1 MAKTRKILDRIE
13 AVKATKQIT
22 QAMKMV
28 AVAKVGKLKE
38 RQALEQPYIDA
49 YHALFQ
55 EICYAQ
61 KSVPLPFEFA
71 DRPVKRV
78 LILCLTTDR
87 GLCGAFNP
95 HVLNKVYR
103 QREMYMAQGIEVAL
117 LPIGKKGE
125 ESIRRRSIAYLPDYV
140 DIVYEEVE
148 AQLTQLVAFIRASFQ
163 DATFDQIE
171 LVYQPSKMAA
181 KESVRVV
188 QLLPLIPSP
197 APSHEVDRYEYEPS
211 RKAVIEEMVQEVIF
225 NTLYGAWLAG
235 AVAEQS
241 VRMIVTSQATDNA
254 EKLSKEYKLLY
265 NRTRQSAITRELT
278 EIVAGT
284 NATT

>member
-49 YHALFQ
+49 FKELFQ
-55 EICYAQ
+55 EICYEK
-61 KSVPLPFEFA
+61 KSVPLPFAFA
-71 DRPVKRV
+71 DRPLKRV

-87 GLCGAFNP
+87 GLCGAFNQ
-95 HVLNKVYR
+95 HVLNTVYR
-103 QREMYMAQGIEVAL
+103 QRESYMAQGIEVTL
-117 LPIGKKGE
+117 LPIGKKGG
-125 ESIRRRSIAYLPDYV
+125 ESLRRRSISYLPDHV
-140 DIVYEEVE
+140 DIVYEEIE
-148 AQLTQLVAFIRASFQ
+148 ARLTQLVEFIRTSFQ
-163 DATFDQIE
+163 DTAFDRIE
-171 LVYQPSKMAA
+171 LVYQPSKIAA
-181 KESVRVV
+181 KESIRVL
-188 QLLPLIPSP
+188 QLLPFLPSP
-197 APSHEVDRYEYEPS
+197 APSNEVDRYEYEPS
-211 RKAVIEEMVQEVIF
+211 RKAVVEEMVQEVIF

-241 VRMIVTSQATDNA
+241 VRMLVTSQATDNA
-254 EKLSKEYKLLY
+254 EKLGKEYKLLY